1 MRATTRKSKGRVG
14 SGVAARAIGAL
25 LILPVAGGVLIWP
38 YGTIPLT
45 ALLILLAAREGAP
58 IVGAI
63 SGGASAPWSA
73 ALLVVPLV
81 TAVFAGV
88 VPAIAFWVVTLLAF
102 IGVQLSRALR
112 DRRGSLRPHARSLF
126 GTVATSIWLSP
137 LLLLPLFGL
146 LGDLTLSPWIGWLL
160 AVVWSADTGAYL
172 IGRRFGQRKLAP
184 LISPRKSVEGLIGGL
199 ICATVVGSLTA
210 LSWLDSPL
218 VWAIPASF
226 VVAVAAEAGD
236 LVESMFKRAAGI
248 KNSATLIPGHGGILD
263 RIDSLL
269 LAAPVA
275 LLAAIV
281 LQISQLLALGD

>member
-45 ALLILLAAREGAP
+45 AVLILLAAREGAP

-63 SGGASAPWSA
+63 SGGASAQWSA

-112 DRRGSLRPHARSLF
+112 DRRGSLRPYARSLF
-126 GTVATSIWLSP
+126 GTVATS
-137 LLLLPLFGL
+137 
-146 LGDLTLSPWIGWLL
+146 D
-160 AVVWSADTGAYL
+160 
-172 IGRRFGQRKLAP
+172 
-184 LISPRKSVEGLIGGL
+184 RKSTRL
-199 ICATVVGSLTA
+199 
-210 LSWLDSPL
+210 
-218 VWAIPASF
+218 
-226 VVAVAAEAGD
+226 
-236 LVESMFKRAAGI
+236 
-248 KNSATLIPGHGGILD
+248 NSSH
-263 RIDSLL
+263 
-269 LAAPVA
+269 
-275 LLAAIV
+275 
-281 LQISQLLALGD
+281 